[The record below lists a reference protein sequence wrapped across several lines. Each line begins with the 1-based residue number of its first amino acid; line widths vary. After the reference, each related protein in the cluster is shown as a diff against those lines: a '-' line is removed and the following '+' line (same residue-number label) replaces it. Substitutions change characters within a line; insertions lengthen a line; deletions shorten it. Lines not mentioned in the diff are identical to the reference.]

1 MAMTPFY
8 ANKREDEKCLHT
20 KNYHLI
26 SNVEYLIF
34 WIHSQTETDSQI
46 YWSEWSLTSDFK
58 KNVVSI
64 WTSEFSIDLY
74 RLLGIS
80 LYGREKK
87 LDKCEKGLDK
97 HSFKFCV
104 ALAFISFLLKYWH
117 HLRIRGKC
125 AYLFTQ
131 SQTFLWVLM
140 NFKLEL

>member
-34 WIHSQTETDSQI
+34 RIHSQTETDSQI

-64 WTSEFSIDLY
+64 WTSEFSNDLY

-80 LYGREKK
+80 LYGREKNSINARK
-87 LDKCEKGLDK
+87 DLINIHLN
-97 HSFKFCV
+97 SVWLLLLSLFCSKIGIIWEFV
-104 ALAFISFLLKYWH
+104 VNVLIYLLNLK
-117 HLRIRGKC
+117 RFCG
-125 AYLFTQ
+125 F
-131 SQTFLWVLM
+131 
-140 NFKLEL
+140 